1 MNVTEYIIPLSENA
15 RKRHYHV
22 TDEGDFACFSVQL
35 EVFVNNRW
43 QVVIRYDSSHGFAH
57 IDHMGNV
64 RSCSIARGSYGN
76 ILETPLTEIWVERL
90 AHFRSLKWLPKK
102 CQECED
108 FCGGGC
114 TASCYDGGMYCPD
127 EFIQPKQRRM

>member
-22 TDEGDFACFSVQL
+22 TDEGDVACFSVQL

-57 IDHMGNV
+57 IDQYKLDGRKDKKELHL
-64 RSCSIARGSYGN
+64 N
-76 ILETPLTEIWVERL
+76 ISEALTFADEDIKNNWKVYQK
-90 AHFRSLKWLPKK
+90 HFLVGK
-102 CQECED
+102 
-108 FCGGGC
+108 
-114 TASCYDGGMYCPD
+114 
-127 EFIQPKQRRM
+127 